1 MSKKGH
7 LQTLDGLHS
16 SQDQTQD
23 HTSCQRSGPTLVDH
37 VYFDLFARKLTSTWQ
52 HDIRS
57 SDAYIKQELCLVRAA
72 WKTHKAEVTLAR
84 SRMYEGL
91 MLASIMHKRVQDAI
105 SQSSKDEGKIQ
116 RLCAD
121 LRSRGIAD
129 ETNART
135 MGVKDLRDLL
145 ADQEGK
151 NFMGALDMTWVDEE
165 WSDSDTDGQENQSD
179 DASWM
184 RRGEGSLPN

>member
-16 SQDQTQD
+16 SPDQTQD
-23 HTSCQRSGPTLVDH
+23 HTLVDH
-37 VYFDLFARKLTSTWQ
+37 VDFDLLAKKLTSTWQ
-52 HDIRS
+52 HDIRN
-57 SDAYIKQELCLVRAA
+57 SDVYIKQELSLVRAA
-72 WKTHKAEVTLAR
+72 WKTHKAEITLAR

-91 MLASIMHKRVQDAI
+91 ILASIMHKRVQDAI

-135 MGVKDLRDLL
+135 VGVKDLRDLL
-145 ADQEGK
+145 SDQEGQ
-151 NFMGALDMTWVDEE
+151 NFMGALDMTWVGEE
-165 WSDSDTDGQENQSD
+165 WPDSDTDGQENQSD

-184 RRGEGSLPN
+184 RHGEGLLPN

>member
-1 MSKKGH
+1 MSKKDH

-23 HTSCQRSGPTLVDH
+23 RTSCQRSGHTLVDH
-37 VYFDLFARKLTSTWQ
+37 VDFDLLARKLTSTWQ
-52 HDIRS
+52 HDIRN
-57 SDAYIKQELCLVRAA
+57 SDVYIKQELSLVRAA
-72 WKTHKAEVTLAR
+72 WKTHKAEITLAR

-91 MLASIMHKRVQDAI
+91 ILASIMHKRVQDAI

-135 MGVKDLRDLL
+135 VGV
-145 ADQEGK
+145 
-151 NFMGALDMTWVDEE
+151 
-165 WSDSDTDGQENQSD
+165 
-179 DASWM
+179 
-184 RRGEGSLPN
+184 